1 MAYIPTVWQDGDVI
15 TAEKLNNGIS
25 SKILIANITDIILN
39 GDTDVITGTCEYSF
53 QELEEY
59 INNGYYV
66 MFYLDMAQ
74 GLTDPAIMSNY
85 DEKVI
90 SAVKIVNNGGLIQ
103 VTIVYTE
110 EGLTIEQTAINN

>member
-1 MAYIPTVWQDGDVI
+1 MAYTPTVWKDGDVI

-25 SKILIANITDIILN
+25 SKILIANIIDINLN

-66 MFYLDMAQ
+66 MFYSGMAQ
-74 GLTDPAIMSNY
+74 GLTDPAIISNY

-90 SAVKIVNNGGLIQ
+90 SAGKIINNGGLVQ

-110 EGLTIEQTAINN
+110 EGLTIEQTVINN